1 MDWYI
6 FLPLFLLALVVILL
20 LRVPVAVGML
30 ALGIFSSFLIFGD
43 FSAVSK
49 LVSLSVF
56 SSVNS
61 FTFSAIPLF
70 ILMGEILF
78 RSRIAQNALAE
89 ISLLMRGIPGRLPM
103 VAVAGGGA
111 FGLLS
116 GSSLANT
123 ALFSRTLLP
132 EMRDAGYSRDLAAGS
147 ILASS
152 GLAMVLPPTALG
164 ILWGGIAQV
173 PIGPLLMAGIIPGII
188 MAVGYV
194 VIVLWRSRGGNDVKE
209 ENVPRRSP
217 AEVFRG
223 FATKLL
229 APGILAFVIL
239 GLIFFGIATP
249 TESAALGATA
259 SAGVAAVISRIKP
272 RELWQAAVASVRTT
286 TSIFFLV
293 MASTLY
299 AQIMAYMGATEGL
312 VEWLTGS
319 VTNAVLMMAI
329 IIIMLVIL
337 SAFIDQAS
345 IMMITAPLLMPIAAE
360 FDWNG
365 IWFSIIVL
373 VTLQIGNISPPF
385 GMSLFVMRST
395 APSIPMQAL
404 YRAAIPWIVSDL
416 LVVIILAMFPWLVL
430 VIPSLM
436 G

>member
-1 MDWYI
+1 
-6 FLPLFLLALVVILL
+6 
-20 LRVPVAVGML
+20 
-30 ALGIFSSFLIFGD
+30 
-43 FSAVSK
+43 
-49 LVSLSVF
+49 
-56 SSVNS
+56 
-61 FTFSAIPLF
+61 
-70 ILMGEILF
+70 

-395 APSIPMQAL
+395 APSIP
-404 YRAAIPWIVSDL
+404 
-416 LVVIILAMFPWLVL
+416 
-430 VIPSLM
+430 
-436 G
+436 

>member
-6 FLPLFLLALVVILL
+6 FLPLFLLALVVVLL
-20 LRVPVAVGML
+20 LRVPVAIGML
-30 ALGIFSSFLIFGD
+30 ALGIISSFFIFGD

-132 EMRDAGYSRDLAAGS
+132 QMRDAGYSRDLAAGS

-188 MAVGYV
+188 MAVGYII
-194 VIVLWRSRGGNDVKE
+194 IVLWRSRGGNDVKE
-209 ENVPRRSP
+209 DDVTRRPPS
-217 AEVFRG
+217 EVFRG

-259 SAGVAAVISRIKP
+259 SAAVAAVISRLKP

-360 FDWNG
+360 FDWDG

-395 APSIPMQAL
+395 APWIPMSAL
-404 YRAAIPWIVSDL
+404 YRAAIPWIISDL
-416 LVVIILAMFPWLVL
+416 LVVTILAMFPWLVL

-436 G
+436 S

>member
-1 MDWYI
+1 
-6 FLPLFLLALVVILL
+6 
-20 LRVPVAVGML
+20 
-30 ALGIFSSFLIFGD
+30 
-43 FSAVSK
+43 
-49 LVSLSVF
+49 
-56 SSVNS
+56 
-61 FTFSAIPLF
+61 
-70 ILMGEILF
+70 
-78 RSRIAQNALAE
+78 
-89 ISLLMRGIPGRLPM
+89 
-103 VAVAGGGA
+103 
-111 FGLLS
+111 
-116 GSSLANT
+116 
-123 ALFSRTLLP
+123 
-132 EMRDAGYSRDLAAGS
+132 
-147 ILASS
+147 
-152 GLAMVLPPTALG
+152 
-164 ILWGGIAQV
+164 
-173 PIGPLLMAGIIPGII
+173 I

-194 VIVLWRSRGGNDVKE
+194 VIVLWRSRGGNAVKE

-259 SAGVAAVISRIKP
+259 SAAVAAVISRIKP

-373 VTLQIGNISPPF
+373 VTLQIGNISLPF